1 MLKAIIIVGAVV
13 LGYKGLSALMDKV
26 YAEYDRKAE
35 YYDAQM
41 RCQKRYPRI
50 RFKRFKA
57 WYEGN
62 PDSWNISRLK
72 SHAIVTKDGDADMT
86 YSMRYKDYAAT
97 IDWLDRRAVAEWE
110 SYSYDKL
117 EKSVMRDAQGTN
129 ENTEAEAKKR

>member
-1 MLKAIIIVGAVV
+1 MLKILIIVCAVALWYRWLKAIM
-13 LGYKGLSALMDKV
+13 SQV
-26 YAEYDRKAE
+26 YATQDRKTE
-35 YYDAQM
+35 YYEAKM
-41 RCQKRYPRI
+41 RCQKRYPHI
-50 RFKRFKA
+50 RFKKFKV